1 MWFKNH
7 LKDAAEYSR
16 TRNGFVFYFT
26 HMFWAI
32 KFASLLFVW
41 SLSMLVHAV
50 VPQLVG
56 FTVLEKLVKF
66 LKTMQEQHPD
76 DPILSKIKFN
86 DTQRKD

>member
-1 MWFKNH
+1 MFHKNH
-7 LKDAAEYSR
+7 LKQAAEYSR
-16 TRNGFVFYFT
+16 TKVGLSFYFT
-26 HMFWAI
+26 HMFWAF

-41 SLSMLVHAV
+41 SLLMLIHAV

-66 LKTMQEQHPD
+66 LKTMQDQHPD
-76 DPILSKIKFN
+76 DPILSEIKFN